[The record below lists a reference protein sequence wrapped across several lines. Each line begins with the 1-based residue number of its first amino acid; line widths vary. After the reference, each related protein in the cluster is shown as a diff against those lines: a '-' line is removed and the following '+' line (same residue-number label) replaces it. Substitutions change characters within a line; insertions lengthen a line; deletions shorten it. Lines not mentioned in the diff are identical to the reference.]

1 MKESSYVWLTAFFS
15 VSQNGYCK
23 TLSRWLHSQLCWD
36 LSGPLC
42 MVSSNSNN
50 HHSGDNWKEQRN
62 KSVQVLDAEP
72 PWPKPLWVIQRLKTV
87 SHAMLLSLPITAKY
101 FRRHAITFGYA
112 AERWFRQELVG
123 TDIPCWPN
131 YYSLLCCHIRSS
143 SKTTGLS
150 VPASSG
156 DGDEHRLALWSR
168 LSRNVSWTGWSAPEP
183 LPNVCITLCGEGFL
197 PVYSTLNF
205 SWWEVDY
212 FWQALAKLNDLALL

>member
-1 MKESSYVWLTAFFS
+1 MWLTAFFCES
-15 VSQNGYCK
+15 ERLLQNLV
-23 TLSRWLHSQLCWD
+23 TLIALTVVFGLEWTTLHCL
-36 LSGPLC
+36 LF
-42 MVSSNSNN
+42 NSNN
-50 HHSGDNWKEQRN
+50 HHSGDNWKEQKN
-62 KSVQVLDAEP
+62 KSVQVLNAEP

-101 FRRHAITFGYA
+101 FRRHTITFGYA

-156 DGDEHRLALWSR
+156 DGDEHRLALWSW
-168 LSRNVSWTGWSAPEP
+168 LSRNVSWTGWSANRCQMFVSLFVARDFCQYIP
-183 LPNVCITLCGEGFL
+183 LWISADERWIIF
-197 PVYSTLNF
+197 
-205 SWWEVDY
+205 DRR
-212 FWQALAKLNDLALL
+212 WQNLTI